1 MTSPDTLVATP
12 KGGLFE
18 DLIEV
23 MFAPTKVFDRSRAST
38 AFKYALVLAVMAAAI
53 TFGTKNLVQ
62 PWYDAQGDLALAAA
76 AAKGQPIPE
85 AAASTIR
92 ASTAWGIVAGAPLLM
107 LIGPYFNALFIMIG
121 AKLMRANISFKQAA
135 VVATLA
141 GVPRL
146 LGLIVMPVQALLSD
160 GATAKS
166 LYDLSAGPG
175 RFLDATK
182 MSPALMSLIGQLDV
196 FRLWQ
201 LVLVAIGVA
210 VVSRASM
217 STAAIVT
224 LIMAAIA
231 AMFQLVPAAFA

>member
-1 MTSPDTLVATP
+1 
-12 KGGLFE
+12 
-18 DLIEV
+18 
-23 MFAPTKVFDRSRAST
+23 
-38 AFKYALVLAVMAAAI
+38 
-53 TFGTKNLVQ
+53 
-62 PWYDAQGDLALAAA
+62 
-76 AAKGQPIPE
+76 
-85 AAASTIR
+85 
-92 ASTAWGIVAGAPLLM
+92 M